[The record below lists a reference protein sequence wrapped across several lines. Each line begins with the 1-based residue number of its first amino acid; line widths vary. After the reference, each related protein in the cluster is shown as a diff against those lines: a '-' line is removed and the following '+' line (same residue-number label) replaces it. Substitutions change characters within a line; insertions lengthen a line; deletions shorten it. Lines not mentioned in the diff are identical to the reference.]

1 MLHQLLFQQGSGD
14 QKCASPLR
22 LSQQLDLLFTQ
33 KSWQESI
40 AKENYYLMS
49 EFLSFNGYSL
59 KLLDSI
65 NSMRCHTLVL
75 DVYQK
80 MASDRH
86 FCTEMILATICLRIN
101 CIKVM
106 FYFEEWPFFQRK
118 FTFAIDVQSPTA
130 KVIGLSNQNIAAVV
144 KKCNFSFYYLYK
156 FILLASNLWIKN
168 HFEGIRFFWFP
179 KFSPFM

>member
-65 NSMRCHTLVL
+65 NSMRCHTLV
-75 DVYQK
+75 K
-80 MASDRH
+80 MSIKRWQVTGIFA
-86 FCTEMILATICLRIN
+86 LR
-101 CIKVM
+101 
-106 FYFEEWPFFQRK
+106 W
-118 FTFAIDVQSPTA
+118 
-130 KVIGLSNQNIAAVV
+130 
-144 KKCNFSFYYLYK
+144 YLQP
-156 FILLASNLWIKN
+156 SV
-168 HFEGIRFFWFP
+168 
-179 KFSPFM
+179 